1 MKQLALLLLSLAL
14 STPLA
19 AASLAD
25 TLDRLERQGR
35 EAPDRALRA
44 LDLLPLTAPKDVF
57 QRRITQGL
65 IYAANGRAQEARSIA
80 EALQQADPALH
91 GDAGLVAADM
101 VLAQLA
107 QVEAKPDRAA
117 SHTQAGL
124 QRLELSCEPP
134 TSACDWRRQWQLQ
147 MLASGAARA
156 RGLEDEARR
165 MAQAALHTAKSGK
178 DAYRQTVS
186 LVGLAAQAIHAEQL
200 DQADRLL
207 RQARGL
213 ADQTNE
219 PSLKVRVLMFTSQL
233 QGARNDSVG
242 MQGHL
247 REALALAQSAHL
259 TRHAVTILIN
269 LSDLELKAHR
279 PAQAIQA
286 LEQAQSSMSALKDK
300 RIEATLKHNLGMARL
315 ALGQVAAGKRDIEAG
330 LTLWEGSGAREELA
344 SSLQE
349 YSEALAKA
357 GDTAGALSAYHR
369 ERKLKNEA
377 LAADREA
384 SLSAL
389 HSRFNKDAQKREIE
403 LQVRENAVQKALL
416 DNHQARQRLWAWLA
430 VVALLIMVI
439 LILLLRR
446 MRQTQRLLRR
456 RQDDL
461 RVQSEQ
467 DSLTGL
473 ANRRSL
479 HRSIQAAQ
487 GDAGEYRGGLLLI
500 DLDHFKRINDE
511 HGHGAGD
518 VVLQE
523 VARRLKALIGP
534 ADVVGRW
541 GGEEFAIHLAQ
552 ATPKRTAEVADAV
565 LQAIGGRPVLLPS
578 VALRVTASVGFGTYP
593 LPQAALHVAWEQA
606 LNLAD
611 MALYLAKSQ
620 GRNQALG
627 LAAVQAETPEALAEI
642 EADFESATRLGKA
655 QLQSLAGPALHNG
668 GHAPA

>member
-1 MKQLALLLLSLAL
+1 MKQLALLLLGLAL

-25 TLDRLERQGR
+25 TLDKLERQGR
-35 EAPDRALRA
+35 EAPDVALRA
-44 LDLLPLTAPKDVF
+44 LQQLPLSAPKEQF

-65 IYAANGRAQEARSIA
+65 IYAANGRALEARTSA
-80 EALQQADPALH
+80 EGLRQADPAVH

-117 SHTQAGL
+117 SHAQAGL
-124 QRLELSCEPP
+124 ERLELSCAREGSP
-134 TSACDWRRQWQLQ
+134 CDWRHQWQLQ

-156 RGLEDEARR
+156 RGLEDEAQR

-219 PSLKVRVLMFTSQL
+219 PSLKVRVLMLTSQL
-233 QGARNDSVG
+233 QGARNDAVG

-286 LEQAQSSMSALKDK
+286 LEQAQSSMAALKDK
-300 RIEATLKHNLGMARL
+300 RLEATLKHNLGMARL

-403 LQVRENAVQKALL
+403 LQARENAVQKALL

-439 LILLLRR
+439 LMLLLRR

-473 ANRRSL
+473 GN
-479 HRSIQAAQ
+479 
-487 GDAGEYRGGLLLI
+487 
-500 DLDHFKRINDE
+500 NDE
-511 HGHGAGD
+511 HGHGAGA

-534 ADVVGRW
+534 TDVVGRW

-552 ATPKRTAEVADAV
+552 ATPQRTAEVADAV

-642 EADFESATRLGKA
+642 ESDFESATRLGKA